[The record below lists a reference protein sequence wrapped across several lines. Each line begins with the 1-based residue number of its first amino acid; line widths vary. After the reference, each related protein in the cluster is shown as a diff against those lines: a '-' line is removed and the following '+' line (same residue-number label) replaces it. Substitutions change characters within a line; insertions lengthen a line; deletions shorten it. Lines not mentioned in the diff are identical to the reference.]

1 MSQAKD
7 LTEDADAT
15 IAPELLILE
24 QDISKLQICTLLLLS
39 RRQIWIY
46 NFDLNLQLW
55 VTFLAIA

>member
-39 RRQIWIY
+39 RRQI
-46 NFDLNLQLW
+46 
-55 VTFLAIA
+55 